1 MSDDDQMQNIEN
13 SLSGLFANLA
23 ISGQSQLSQ
32 TQTQYLNLRYY
43 LISNDRNL
51 LSHMYAEHGIVQTLV
66 DQPVDDAFRG
76 GFDVKTGQLDGAELE
91 KLETYLE
98 RHRVVET
105 IKQAIKWSRLYGGG
119 AILVLTDQKPDTPL
133 DPAQITGGSKL
144 DFKAVDLWELYN
156 TEQNTFTPDW
166 GEPEY
171 YFYYGIRVHKSR
183 VYRINGK
190 EPPSFIRARL
200 RGWGMSELEKLVRSI
215 NQYMKNQDVVFEL
228 MDEAKVDVY
237 KIKGFNSA
245 LMRSDGTNN
254 IARRIQIANQMKNFQ
269 QALVMDVD
277 DTYEQK
283 NMNFAGLSDL
293 LKQIREGIAA
303 DLKMPVT
310 KLFGISSAGFN
321 SGEDDIENYN
331 AMIESEIRSRVK
343 FIVVDILSLVCHNLF
358 NIIPEDLSITFPE
371 LRMMSTEQQEVAKT
385 NEYNRIIG
393 AYQSGLIDGAQAQKS
408 INKGELL
415 PLHIDEDGEIQ
426 APAGD
431 DFIVSDSNVDA

>member
-1 MSDDDQMQNIEN
+1 MSDNENMQTIEN
-13 SLSGLFANLA
+13 SLTGLFANLA

-76 GFDVKTGQLDGAELE
+76 GFDIKTKQLDGDEISQ
-91 KLETYLE
+91 LETYLE
-98 RHRVVET
+98 RNRIVET
-105 IKQAIKWSRLYGGG
+105 IKQSLKWARLYGGG
-119 AILVLTDQKPDTPL
+119 AILIMTDQKPDTPL
-133 DPAQITGGSKL
+133 DAEQISNDDNL
-144 DFKAVDLWELYN
+144 EFKAVDLWELYN
-156 TEQNTFTPDW
+156 TTQNTFTPEW

-171 YFYYGIRVHKSR
+171 YFYYGVRVHKSR

-237 KIKGFNSA
+237 KIDGFNSA
-245 LMRSDGTNN
+245 LMRSGGTNSV
-254 IARRIQIANQMKNFQ
+254 AQRIQLANQMKNFQ
-269 QALVMDVD
+269 QALVMDTKD
-277 DTYEQK
+277 EYEQK
-283 NMNFAGLSDL
+283 NMQFSGLSDL

-343 FIVVDILSLVCHNLF
+343 YIVVDVVGLVCQKLF
-358 NIIPEDLSITFPE
+358 GMIPEDLSITFPE
-371 LRMMSTEQQEVAKT
+371 LRMMSTEQEEIAKT
-385 NEYNRIIG
+385 NEFNRILST
-393 AYQSGLIDGAQAQKS
+393 YQSGLMDGAQAQES
-408 INKGELL
+408 INKAELL
-415 PLHIDEDGEIQ
+415 PLSIDADGEIE
-426 APAGD
+426 APVQGD
-431 DFIVSDSNVDA
+431 FLVSDDSVES